1 MELTNRVLCVDVSL
15 CRESVKREKG
25 EKMRR
30 RRRRREKGG
39 KYGKRKWSKKN
50 FFFFFNSRCQM
61 IG

>member
-15 CRESVKREKG
+15 CCESVRGEKG

-30 RRRRREKGG
+30 RRGRRGENMEKENG
-39 KYGKRKWSKKN
+39 RKKI
-50 FFFFFNSRCQM
+50 FFFFNSRCQM